1 MNNGAEALTDNPYS
15 VILKLAKNTETT
27 GRVDVTQL
35 RPADSRP
42 TTRREYV
49 SLFRDS
55 GHIEA
60 H

>member
-42 TTRREYV
+42 TTRREY
-49 SLFRDS
+49 
-55 GHIEA
+55 GHVV
-60 H
+60 